1 MTTKT
6 CTRRTLAA
14 GELAMIEQCS
24 CGAIHL
30 TIGAVTLRLAPGA
43 IGALA
48 STMNDAARAL
58 VLGKA
63 LDLGEARSEI
73 LS

>member
-1 MTTKT
+1 
-6 CTRRTLAA
+6 
-14 GELAMIEQCS
+14 MIEQCS
-24 CGAIHL
+24 CGAIHV

-48 STMNDAARAL
+48 TTMNDAARSL
-58 VLGKA
+58 VLDKA
-63 LDLGEARSEI
+63 LDLGEARREI

>member
-1 MTTKT
+1 MV
-6 CTRRTLAA
+6 
-14 GELAMIEQCS
+14 EQCS

-30 TIGAVTLRLAPGA
+30 TIGAVTLRLAPNA

-48 STMNDAARAL
+48 ATMNDAARAL
-58 VLGKA
+58 ILDRA
-63 LDLGEARSEI
+63 LDAGEARREI